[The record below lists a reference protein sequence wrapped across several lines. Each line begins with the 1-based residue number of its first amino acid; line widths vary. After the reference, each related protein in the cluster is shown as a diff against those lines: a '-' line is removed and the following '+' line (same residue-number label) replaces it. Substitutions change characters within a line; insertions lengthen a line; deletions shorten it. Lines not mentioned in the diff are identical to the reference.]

1 MTCANRGEEEVVYAH
16 SVSKTEK
23 KNQKTDSASIPWKT
37 AGVGVPLSSTTL
49 ITTVV
54 LDSFL
59 TPSGS
64 SLSDSY
70 SSFSVGGSTSFPTAD
85 RNRDKKYPREKR
97 YSCWTLHRE
106 LSRENIITARL
117 ASGRNSSRKLLSL
130 LKVLSVR
137 VRRWVTWSETTQIK
151 LSAAEYELVSHV
163 WTLIFKFHCRKWIWR
178 PSLIL

>member
-1 MTCANRGEEEVVYAH
+1 MTFKDRQFNSMTFQAWKMKFLNSITLKVFHDLC
-16 SVSKTEK
+16 VS
-23 KNQKTDSASIPWKT
+23 
-37 AGVGVPLSSTTL
+37 
-49 ITTVV
+49 
-54 LDSFL
+54 F
-59 TPSGS
+59 
-64 SLSDSY
+64 Y
-70 SSFSVGGSTSFPTAD
+70 VGGSTSFATSD
-85 RNRDKKYPREKR
+85 WNWDKKYPREKR

-117 ASGRNSSRKLLSL
+117 ARGRNSSRKLLSL

-163 WTLIFKFHCRKWIWR
+163 WTLIFKFHCRKSIWR

>member
-1 MTCANRGEEEVVYAH
+1 MHIAFPIQ
-16 SVSKTEK
+16 K
-23 KNQKTDSASIPWKT
+23 KKRNQKTESASIPWTT
-37 AGVGVPLSSTTL
+37 AGVGVPLSSATL
-49 ITTVV
+49 MTTVV

-106 LSRENIITARL
+106 LNRENIMTARL

-137 VRRWVTWSETTQIK
+137 VRRWVTWSETTQVK
-151 LSAAEYELVSHV
+151 LSAVEYCTNWSLVFEHWYLSCV
-163 WTLIFKFHCRKWIWR
+163 VENDFEGVL
-178 PSLIL
+178 